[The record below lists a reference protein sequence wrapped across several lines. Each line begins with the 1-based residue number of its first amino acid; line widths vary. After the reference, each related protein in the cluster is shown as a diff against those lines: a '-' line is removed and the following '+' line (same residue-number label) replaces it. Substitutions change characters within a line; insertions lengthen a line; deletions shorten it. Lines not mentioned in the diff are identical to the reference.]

1 MSNVLSLISSE
12 TGLGEIWLIE
22 ALVSEVNCENF
33 SQLLAFNEEIE
44 IWDEEFFNKIRN
56 CQQFSRES
64 F

>member
-12 TGLGEIWLIE
+12 TGLGEIWLIG
-22 ALVSEVNCENF
+22 ALVSEVDCENF